1 MAALPQEQPFFY
13 HITAKSCPREF
24 QGVAMQQ
31 FTLDFQAGL
40 TERFPRWE
48 DTLVHAVYSC
58 RLGLNGVAGKLD
70 QSPSDLC
77 KRLAG
82 EESRPLRTK
91 DVLGIIE
98 ATGDHT
104 PIFWLL
110 EKFLKDPDA
119 KKQEAL
125 ARLPGL
131 MAALE
136 STLAQAGGPK
146 LKAVAR

>member
-1 MAALPQEQPFFY
+1 M
-13 HITAKSCPREF
+13 T
-24 QGVAMQQ
+24 VQQ
-31 FTLDFQAGL
+31 FHLDFQAGL

-48 DTLVHAVYSC
+48 DTLTHAVYSC
-58 RLGLNGVAGKLD
+58 RLGLNGVAAKLD

-82 EESRPLRTK
+82 EEQRPLRAK

-98 ATGDHT
+98 STQDFT
-104 PIFWLL
+104 PIYWLL
-110 EKFLKDPDA
+110 ERFLKDPEA
-119 KKQEAL
+119 KKQEAM

-136 STLAQAGGPK
+136 ATLEQAGGTK
-146 LKAVAR
+146 LKMAR

>member
-1 MAALPQEQPFFY
+1 
-13 HITAKSCPREF
+13 
-24 QGVAMQQ
+24 MQQ

-48 DTLVHAVYSC
+48 DTLVHAVYSS

-82 EESRPLRTK
+82 EETRPLRGK
-91 DVLGIIE
+91 DVLGILE
-98 ATGDHT
+98 ATNDFT
-104 PIFWLL
+104 PIYWLL
-110 EKFLKDPDA
+110 ERFLKDSDA
-119 KKQEAL
+119 RKQEAL
-125 ARLPGL
+125 ARLPSL

-136 STLAQAGGPK
+136 ATLEQANGVK
-146 LKAVAR
+146 LKK

>member
-1 MAALPQEQPFFY
+1 
-13 HITAKSCPREF
+13 
-24 QGVAMQQ
+24 MQQ

-48 DTLVHAVYSC
+48 DTLVHAVYSS
-58 RLGLNGVAGKLD
+58 RLGLNGVAAKLD

-82 EESRPLRTK
+82 EDSRPIRTK

-98 ATGDHT
+98 ATEDYT
-104 PIFWLL
+104 AIYWLL
-110 EKFLKDPDA
+110 EKFLKDPDS

-131 MAALE
+131 IAVLE
-136 STLAQAGGPK
+136 ATLAQAGGPK
-146 LKAVAR
+146 LKAIG

>member
-1 MAALPQEQPFFY
+1 MQAFFCMV
-13 HITAKSCPREF
+13 TAKSCPQEC

-31 FTLDFQAGL
+31 FILDFQAGL

-48 DTLVHAVYSC
+48 DTLVHAVYSS
-58 RLGLNGVAGKLD
+58 RLGLNGVAAKLD

-82 EESRPLRTK
+82 EESRPLRPK

-98 ATGDHT
+98 ATQDWT
-104 PIFWLL
+104 PIYWLF

-119 KKQEAL
+119 RKQEAI

-131 MAALE
+131 VAILE
-136 STLAQAGGPK
+136 ATLEQAGKTSLRSVG
-146 LKAVAR
+146 R